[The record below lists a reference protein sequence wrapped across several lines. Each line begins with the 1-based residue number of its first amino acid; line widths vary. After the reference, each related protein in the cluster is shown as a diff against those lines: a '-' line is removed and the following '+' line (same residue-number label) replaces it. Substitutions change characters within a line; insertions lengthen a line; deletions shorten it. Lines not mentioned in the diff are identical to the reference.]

1 LSFYYDEKHT
11 DAILAFSQ
19 LKTQKYN
26 ADVLRYSLLSY
37 GLLDDSSGVT
47 NTIRILSN
55 KETLNIYDYFAVFD
69 EVFFSPNKDDYID
82 QL

>member
-1 LSFYYDEKHT
+1 
-11 DAILAFSQ
+11 LAFSQ
-19 LKTQKYN
+19 LKSQKYN

-37 GLLDDSSGVT
+37 GLLDDSSGAV

-55 KETLNIYDYFAVFD
+55 KENLNIYDYFAVFD
-69 EVFFSPNKDDYID
+69 EVFFSPKKDDYID